1 VVDGVVGGQVGGGG
15 FGDAGDDGGHLLL
28 DGAVVG
34 TEGFL
39 VVLERDPEELVLQL
53 QRLRQLRKVRR
64 LRRRGV
70 GGGGGGGGDRGS
82 GGVVA
87 VGKGIHFHWEQRRKW
102 NLRLLNGLDRR
113 CFYQTKKYFIFSLIL
128 LLFNFFK
135 FSYRL
140 PIGFKSF

>member
-1 VVDGVVGGQVGGGG
+1 MVDGVVGGQVGGGG

-53 QRLRQLRKVRR
+53 QRLRQLGKVRR
-64 LRRRGV
+64 RRLRGV
-70 GGGGGGGGDRGS
+70 GGGGGGDRGS

-87 VGKGIHFHWEQRRKW
+87 VGKGIHFHCEQRRKW
-102 NLRLLNGLDRR
+102 NLRLLNVLDRL
-113 CFYQTKKYFIFSLIL
+113 CFYSTKQKIYFIFCFCLISLI
-128 LLFNFFK
+128 F
-135 FSYRL
+135 
-140 PIGFKSF
+140 I